1 MHGRAGVSG
10 RDAHGR
16 VLLGRGR
23 AADQKRNR
31 ELPAGHLLGHRHHLV
46 EGRRDESRQPD
57 RVGAQLHRDIEDLL
71 RGHHHAEVVDLI
83 VVAAEHDSDDV
94 LADVVH
100 VALDRR

>member
-31 ELPAGHLLGHRHHLV
+31 ELPADHLLGHRHHLV

-57 RVGAQLHRDIEDLL
+57 RVGAQLHRDI
-71 RGHHHAEVVDLI
+71 VDLI